1 MDIAGKVAL
10 VTGAGTGIGR
20 ASAVALAAEGAAVM
34 VADLDDIG
42 GTETV
47 RRIEEDLG
55 GSAAFVKVDVSYPHD
70 VRTMFAAAESTFGG
84 LDIVHNNAGLISG
97 EPIWP
102 ESELERIL
110 KVITVN
116 LGGVAMGTQAAIHA
130 LRKRGGGCI
139 VNTASTA
146 ALRPMPTDP
155 VYSATKV
162 GVVRITESCAGL
174 ADEGIRV
181 NAVLPGVVDTDMAN
195 LHTGDGTRP
204 AVWLQPILHGLTM
217 LAPEDIAAAVVDL
230 IHDDSAV
237 AEARIVANA

>member
-1 MDIAGKVAL
+1 
-10 VTGAGTGIGR
+10 
-20 ASAVALAAEGAAVM
+20 M
-34 VADLDDIG
+34 VADIDDIG

-55 GSAAFVKVDVSYPHD
+55 GAAAFVKVDVAFPHD

-102 ESELERIL
+102 DSELERIM

-116 LGGVAMGTQAAIHA
+116 LGGVAMGTQEGIRA

-155 VYSATKV
+155 VYSATEGGCRPHHRV
-162 GVVRITESCAGL
+162 LRAAGRRGHQGQRR
-174 ADEGIRV
+174 AARRRRHGHDQPPHR
-181 NAVLPGVVDTDMAN
+181 ATAPGP
-195 LHTGDGTRP
+195 R
-204 AVWLQPILHGLTM
+204 VWLQPILSGLTM

-230 IHDDSAV
+230 VRDDDAV
-237 AEARIVANA
+237 AEARIVTNA

>member
-10 VTGAGTGIGR
+10 VTER
-20 ASAVALAAEGAAVM
+20 APGSARPAPALAAEGAQVM

-55 GSAAFVKVDVSYPHD
+55 DRQPAGADVSFLTTSGRCSRGRV
-70 VRTMFAAAESTFGG
+70 VRRPRH
-84 LDIVHNNAGLISG
+84 VHNNAGLISG

-116 LGGVAMGTQAAIHA
+116 LGGVAMGTQQGIQA
-130 LRKRGGGCI
+130 LRKRGGGWHRQHR
-139 VNTASTA
+139 VHGGA
-146 ALRPMPTDP
+146 AAHAHRP

-174 ADEGIRV
+174 AEEGIRSMQCSP
-181 NAVLPGVVDTDMAN
+181 AWS
-195 LHTGDGTRP
+195 TR
-204 AVWLQPILHGLTM
+204 T
-217 LAPEDIAAAVVDL
+217 
-230 IHDDSAV
+230 
-237 AEARIVANA
+237 